1 MMASIFGLKRSH
13 IRYNVALVMPT
24 NAASIVVL
32 NDVTLGYLVCDLL
45 TTPYVVVVYLNL
57 DYWEGPQNGS
67 RGKQLGLPRLG
78 LSWPQRASII
88 FLMYDLYRR
97 FSSAI

>member
-13 IRYNVALVMPT
+13 IRYNVALIMPT
-24 NAASIVVL
+24 NAASIVL
-32 NDVTLGYLVCDLL
+32 HDVTLGYLVCDLL
-45 TTPYVVVVYLNL
+45 TTPYVVVVHLNL

-67 RGKQLGLPRLG
+67 RGKQLG